1 MNNQN
6 NFIKNISDFVGKCID
21 IINNTIDDS
30 IDTIKNKISN
40 ITNQDATNQ
49 DAMIYDE
56 ISIGDNNKNL
66 YNSTFFSF
74 SFKKQFSNSFG
85 N

>member
-6 NFIKNISDFVGKCID
+6 NFIKNISDFVSKCID
-21 IINNTIDDS
+21 TINNTIEES

-40 ITNQDATNQ
+40 ITNQDDFNNSTVN
-49 DAMIYDE
+49 YDE

-66 YNSTFFSF
+66 YNSMLF
-74 SFKKQFSNSFG
+74 SFKKRYNNSFG